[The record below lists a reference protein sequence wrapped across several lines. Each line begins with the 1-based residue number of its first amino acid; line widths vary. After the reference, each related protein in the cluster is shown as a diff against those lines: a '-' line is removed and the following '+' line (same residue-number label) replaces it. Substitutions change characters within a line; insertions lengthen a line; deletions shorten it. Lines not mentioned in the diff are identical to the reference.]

1 MGLLWPLKNFEWVNS
16 TLLQDMDYSIWE
28 NKIFFFFWWE
38 EDWAKSKDTPELSLG
53 LHSGITSG
61 AWRTMSHI
69 GAGSVLCKANTL
81 PTPYLLYYL
90 PHKSSL
96 KLNLFLFILLDMCML
111 NKKIILR
118 FYFVFVSLL
127 CPSPRSFFFLFPHFI
142 KSTSLLLFSIFSR
155 LVSKVL
161 TVHGK
166 LTAWSL
172 LNISNTQP
180 VISCRLFFCCLQR
193 NINTALISGRF
204 LLSEFLLL
212 YLSYNLPG
220 GEVIKF

>member
-1 MGLLWPLKNFEWVNS
+1 MCWLNILYDKHDILKDF
-16 TLLQDMDYSIWE
+16 TQYI
-28 NKIFFFFWWE
+28 
-38 EDWAKSKDTPELSLG
+38 P
-53 LHSGITSG
+53 
-61 AWRTMSHI
+61 
-69 GAGSVLCKANTL
+69 
-81 PTPYLLYYL
+81 
-90 PHKSSL
+90 
-96 KLNLFLFILLDMCML
+96 
-111 NKKIILR
+111 
-118 FYFVFVSLL
+118 LL
-127 CPSPRSFFFLFPHFI
+127 CPSPDFFFFFFPHFP
-142 KSTSLLLFSIFSR
+142 KSASLLLFLIFPH

-161 TVHGK
+161 TVCRK

-180 VISCRLFFCCLQR
+180 VISCRLLLFFIFFFCCLQR

>member
-1 MGLLWPLKNFEWVNS
+1 MDILYDKHDILKEF
-16 TLLQDMDYSIWE
+16 TYL
-28 NKIFFFFWWE
+28 FC
-38 EDWAKSKDTPELSLG
+38 SLA
-53 LHSGITSG
+53 LPF
-61 AWRTMSHI
+61 
-69 GAGSVLCKANTL
+69 SVWFV
-81 PTPYLLYYL
+81 
-90 PHKSSL
+90 S
-96 KLNLFLFILLDMCML
+96 
-111 NKKIILR
+111 
-118 FYFVFVSLL
+118 FVFFV
-127 CPSPRSFFFLFPHFI
+127 FFLFPHFP
-142 KSTSLLLFSIFSR
+142 KSALLVLFPIFPH

-161 TVHGK
+161 TVRRK

>member
-1 MGLLWPLKNFEWVNS
+1 MCLASVVLLCFKSQDVFKRGSLCRLCSLNILYDKRDICTMYVVPHGA
-16 TLLQDMDYSIWE
+16 LLPVFS
-28 NKIFFFFWWE
+28 
-38 EDWAKSKDTPELSLG
+38 
-53 LHSGITSG
+53 
-61 AWRTMSHI
+61 
-69 GAGSVLCKANTL
+69 
-81 PTPYLLYYL
+81 
-90 PHKSSL
+90 SSL
-96 KLNLFLFILLDMCML
+96 
-111 NKKIILR
+111 
-118 FYFVFVSLL
+118 
-127 CPSPRSFFFLFPHFI
+127 P
-142 KSTSLLLFSIFSR
+142 KSATLVLFSH
-155 LVSKVL
+155 LMSKVL
-161 TVHGK
+161 AVRRK

>member
-1 MGLLWPLKNFEWVNS
+1 MPVCAGWTFYMINMTFKKSLHNIFVLLLFS
-16 TLLQDMDYSIWE
+16 
-28 NKIFFFFWWE
+28 
-38 EDWAKSKDTPELSLG
+38 A
-53 LHSGITSG
+53 
-61 AWRTMSHI
+61 
-69 GAGSVLCKANTL
+69 
-81 PTPYLLYYL
+81 
-90 PHKSSL
+90 SSL
-96 KLNLFLFILLDMCML
+96 FPF
-111 NKKIILR
+111 
-118 FYFVFVSLL
+118 
-127 CPSPRSFFFLFPHFI
+127 FPHFP
-142 KSTSLLLFSIFSR
+142 KSTSLVLFLIFPH

-161 TVHGK
+161 TVYGK